1 MSSKTKIVVLRM
13 KEIIYTAVFIG
24 FGIFLILL
32 LVIMFRPKKDAPAS
46 APAALYHPGVYSCA
60 LRLGSQE
67 VNVEVTVDDVQIT
80 GVSLIPLSDSVS
92 VMYPLVAPS
101 AKNLG
106 AQICASQSL
115 KNLNY
120 PQESRYTS
128 QMLIRAVEKAL
139 EKASISTTETL
150 FPGL

>member
-32 LVIMFRPKKDAPAS
+32 LVIMFRPKKDTPAS
-46 APAALYHPGVYSCA
+46 ASVSLYHPGVYSSA
-60 LRLGSQE
+60 LHLGSQE
-67 VNVEVTVDDVQIT
+67 VNVEVTVDAVEIT
-80 GVSLIPLSDSVS
+80 GVTLVPLSDSVS
-92 VMYPLVAPS
+92 AMYPLVAPS
-101 AKNLG
+101 AKNLSQ
-106 AQICASQSL
+106 QICASQSL

-120 PQESRYTS
+120 PQESKYTS
-128 QMLIRAVEKAL
+128 QALIRAVEKAL
-139 EKASISTTETL
+139 AKASVSTSETL